1 MKSKIAVTALV
12 AGLALGWTGGP
23 TRAGSPPPA
32 DSIAARLYRRAC
44 GHVARGHLDLAYAS
58 LKESF
63 GYGFAHPMKVVSDT
77 CLAPLL
83 ADSAWRLQVHDL
95 LRRHAWEDSAVMV
108 PSDEPGERIRL
119 IIRLVDGSGKPVSR
133 AVVELLQAGVNA
145 LPAATGDLWNP
156 RIFACLRTG
165 DSGQAQVE
173 TVRPGTHGSP
183 ADTPSSACF
192 QASFTLTG
200 RESVRGEIRLE
211 DDSFPEAPESPPVEP
226 GSVWVARRLA
236 NTGKAVYRV
245 EIALGQP

>member
-1 MKSKIAVTALV
+1 
-12 AGLALGWTGGP
+12 
-23 TRAGSPPPA
+23 
-32 DSIAARLYRRAC
+32 
-44 GHVARGHLDLAYAS
+44 VARGHLDLAYTS

-108 PSDEPGERIRL
+108 RPDEPGERIRL
-119 IIRLVDGSGKPVSR
+119 KIRLVDGSGKPVPR
-133 AVVELLQAGVNA
+133 AVVELLQADVNA
-145 LPAATGDLWNP
+145 ALGASGDVSNP
-156 RIFACLRTG
+156 GIFACLRTG

-173 TVRPGTHGSP
+173 TVRPGTHGPP
-183 ADTPSSACF
+183 ADSPSSACF

-200 RESVRGEIRLE
+200 REPVRGEIRLE
-211 DDSFPEAPESPPVEP
+211 DDSLPEAPEGLPVEP
-226 GSVWVARRLA
+226 GSTWVARRLG

-245 EIALGQP
+245 VIVLGEP